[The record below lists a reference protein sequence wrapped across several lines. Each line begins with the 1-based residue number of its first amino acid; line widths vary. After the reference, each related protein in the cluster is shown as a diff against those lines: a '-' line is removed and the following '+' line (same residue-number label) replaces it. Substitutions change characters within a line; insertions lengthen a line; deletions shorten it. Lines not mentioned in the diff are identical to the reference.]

1 MLTDGARADSVP
13 NLEIETGEI
22 VGAGHASATG
32 RFDDEQLFYLCSRGI
47 DAETA
52 RRLVVRGF
60 FADVVQQIGLPELQD
75 RLMGT
80 IEARLGALP
89 GLEEQAVV
97 GMSFERVCAL
107 SDVKE
112 PGSLRVEL
120 ADVDIAVVRFEGEV
134 YAIED
139 LCSHAEVPLSEGDVE
154 EFKGAPTIEC
164 WLHGSCFDLRTGE
177 PTNLPATEPV
187 AVYPVRVEGEDVYV
201 DTDARRRPSRRGQ
214 QLRSEVSVLEIR
226 DLHVTV
232 GEGDDAKEIL
242 RGVDLTVRSGETHAI
257 MGPNGSGKSTLAYS
271 IAGHPKYT
279 ITGGTVTLDGED
291 VLAMTVDERARAG
304 LFLAMQYP
312 VEVPGVSVSNFLRTA
327 ATAVK
332 GEAPKLRTWVKD
344 VKTEMAGLEMD
355 AAFAERNVNE
365 GFSGGE
371 KKRHEILQMRLLKPQ
386 IAILDETDSGLDVDA
401 LRVVSEGVNR
411 TPRGGRRRR
420 PADHA
425 LHADPALHQA
435 RLRARLRRRPDRRG
449 GRLRSSPRSS
459 RTRATPP
466 T

>member
-89 GLEEQAVV
+89 GWRSRRSC

-120 ADVDIAVVRFEGEV
+120 DDVDIAVVRFEGEV

-187 AVYPVRVEGEDVYV
+187 DVYPVRVEGEDVYV
-201 DTDARRRPSRRGQ
+201 DVADRRQPPRRGQ
-214 QLRSEVSVLEIR
+214 QLRRTQCPSWRSATCTSPSGR
-226 DLHVTV
+226 VT
-232 GEGDDAKEIL
+232 
-242 RGVDLTVRSGETHAI
+242 
-257 MGPNGSGKSTLAYS
+257 
-271 IAGHPKYT
+271 
-279 ITGGTVTLDGED
+279 
-291 VLAMTVDERARAG
+291 
-304 LFLAMQYP
+304 
-312 VEVPGVSVSNFLRTA
+312 
-327 ATAVK
+327 
-332 GEAPKLRTWVKD
+332 
-344 VKTEMAGLEMD
+344 
-355 AAFAERNVNE
+355 
-365 GFSGGE
+365 
-371 KKRHEILQMRLLKPQ
+371 
-386 IAILDETDSGLDVDA
+386 
-401 LRVVSEGVNR
+401 
-411 TPRGGRRRR
+411 TPR
-420 PADHA
+420 
-425 LHADPALHQA
+425 
-435 RLRARLRRRPDRRG
+435 
-449 GRLRSSPRSS
+449 RSSAAS
-459 RTRATPP
+459 T
-466 T
+466 